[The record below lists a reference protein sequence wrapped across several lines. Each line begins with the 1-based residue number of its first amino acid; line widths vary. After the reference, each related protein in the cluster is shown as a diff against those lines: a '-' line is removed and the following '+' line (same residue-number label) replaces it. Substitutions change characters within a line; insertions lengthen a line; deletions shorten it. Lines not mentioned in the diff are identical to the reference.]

1 MTTTVVSP
9 DRQEA
14 RRRRALR
21 RRVGQAGRKTLA
33 MFVVIVAS
41 MLFIGPYIW
50 SLSISFQPPGDVFS
64 WPIQLLPD
72 PATLENYR
80 RLWTEIP
87 FSRWLL
93 NSTIIVLCVTIS
105 NVLLASLAGYAFA
118 RIEFPGR
125 QFLFYCFLATLMVPG
140 HVTLV
145 PKFML
150 LNHFGMI
157 NTYQGLIIP
166 GIVQVFGVFLMKQ
179 FFETLPKELEEA
191 ARIDGCSRLQTFW
204 KIILPVSKPALV
216 ALAIY
221 TFQGAWNDFLW
232 PVIVTT
238 TPDMYTLPL
247 GMAMFRFEFKVEWTM
262 LMAGSVLLSLP
273 MLIIFISFQRLFVQ
287 NAATSGTKG

>member
-1 MTTTVVSP
+1 MSSELAGDTVGHRTERRP
-9 DRQEA
+9 
-14 RRRRALR
+14 RRRL
-21 RRVGQAGRKTLA
+21 QASARKTLSFA
-33 MFVVIVAS
+33 IVAIAS
-41 MLFIGPYIW
+41 LAFLGPYVW
-50 SLSISFQPPGDVFS
+50 SLSLSFQPAGDVFA
-64 WPIQLLPD
+64 WPIQLIPD

-87 FSRWLL
+87 FARWLL
-93 NSTIIVLCVTIS
+93 NSTIVVLCVTVC
-105 NVLLASLAGYAFA
+105 NVVLASLAGYAFA
-118 RIEFPGR
+118 RFSFPGR
-125 QFLFYCFLATLMVPG
+125 SLLFYCFLATLMVPG

-150 LNHFGMI
+150 LNYFGMI
-157 NTYQGLIIP
+157 NTYQGLILP

-179 FFETLPKELEEA
+179 FFETLPPELEEA
-191 ARIDGCSRLQTFW
+191 ARIDGCSRFETFR

-216 ALAIY
+216 ALSIY

-273 MLIIFISFQRLFVQ
+273 MLLIFIFFQRLFVQ
-287 NAATSGTKG
+287 NAAATGGKE